1 MPQWL
6 PVVLKRIHELAATG
20 RARFTLKG
28 LRELASLDVGLDEAD
43 AFEFLQ
49 RLRASDSGGRLRSV
63 RTREWLYVFLPRVD
77 GETLYIKVL
86 IRSECVIISFHEQVA
101 DEEEDADS

>member
-6 PVVLKRIHELAATG
+6 PVVLKRIHELAAKG
-20 RARFTLKG
+20 RMRFTLKA
-28 LRELASLDVGLDEAD
+28 LRELASLDVGLDETD
-43 AFEFLQ
+43 ACELLRQ
-49 RLRASDSGGRLRSV
+49 LRASDSRGRLRSKG
-63 RTREWLYVFLPRVD
+63 TREWLYVFLPHVN

-86 IRSECVIISFHEQVA
+86 IRSECVIISLHEQVA

>member
-20 RARFTLKG
+20 RVRFTLKA
-28 LRELASLDVGLDEAD
+28 LRELAPLDLGLDETD
-43 AFEFLQ
+43 ACELLQ
-49 RLRASDSGGRLRSV
+49 RLRASDSHGRLRST
-63 RTREWLYVFLPRVD
+63 RTGEWLHVFLPRVV
-77 GETLYIKVL
+77 GATLYIKVL

-101 DEEEDADS
+101 DEEDVES

>member
-6 PVVLKRIHELAATG
+6 PVVLKRIHEFAASG
-20 RARFTLKG
+20 RVRFTLKAV
-28 LRELASLDVGLDEAD
+28 RELASLDIGLDETD
-43 AFEFLQ
+43 ACELLQ
-49 RLRASDSGGRLRSV
+49 RLRASDGGGRLRSV
-63 RTREWLYVFLPRVD
+63 RTREWLYVFIPQVD